1 MNNLTMH
8 LMESS
13 EVCSFKTR
21 KSLGLPLIWNSRQLS
36 TWVHKCHYVV
46 DDIYI
51 WHYTPFFSKRNTKNF
66 FTVWNNWFFTPAE
79 TWLWQLPEH
88 GFIFF
93 KTFES
98 ELWIFTLSNSLWA
111 LYPQVHLRV
120 IKYSSST
127 FQGAENKRYGMVDL

>member
-1 MNNLTMH
+1 MN
-8 LMESS
+8 
-13 EVCSFKTR
+13 
-21 KSLGLPLIWNSRQLS
+21 WNSCQLS
-36 TWVHKCHYVV
+36 TWVHKCHHVV

-98 ELWIFTLSNSLWA
+98 ELWIFTLSNSLWT
-111 LYPQVHLRV
+111 LYVKF
-120 IKYSSST
+120 IFSEKATNFCEIST
-127 FQGAENKRYGMVDL
+127 VDLCYVVTVKSTMEISQNFVAFSEYINFK